1 MVKLPKMFYGTMTH
15 GEPYLEQFE
24 TVDDAMNNYGA
35 PDILEIGKYE
45 LTEIIKIRVNH
56 ESLTAGDAKEAA
68 DE

>member
-1 MVKLPKMFYGTMTH
+1 MTH